1 VITVTEWWSQ
11 LTLELQIF
19 YGIGISATAI
29 LLIQLV
35 LSLFGFGDHGD
46 AADGV
51 DGGGLDF
58 DHGDDVGMDA
68 DIGIDA
74 DIHDGSD
81 LAHASG
87 LQVLSTRTVIAF
99 MAGFGWT
106 GVVAQK
112 GGLNISFSLLLALV
126 VGLILMWLV
135 FSLMKMLYSMRQSGS
150 LDYRNAIGQ
159 IGKVYIGIPAAG
171 EGTGQ
176 VEVLVQGRLAVVE
189 ARCESSEKI
198 PSGRQ
203 VRVKKLLSARTLLV
217 ETVGDDSAPSAPHS
231 GGE

>member
-1 VITVTEWWSQ
+1 MTEWWSQ

-19 YGIGISATAI
+19 YGIGMCATGI
-29 LLIQLV
+29 LVIQLV
-35 LSLFGFGDHGD
+35 LSLFGLGDHGD

-58 DHGDDVGMDA
+58 DHGGDIGMNADVGM
-68 DIGIDA
+68 GV

-81 LAHASG
+81 VAHASG

-106 GVVAQK
+106 GVVAQR
-112 GGLNISFSLLLALV
+112 GGLGMSLSLLLAMV
-126 VGLILMWLV
+126 VGLVLMWLV
-135 FSLMKMLYSMRQSGS
+135 FSLMRMLYGMRQSGS

-159 IGKVYIGIPAAG
+159 VGKVYIGIPAAG
-171 EGTGQ
+171 AGSGQ

-198 PSGRQ
+198 PSGSQ

-217 ETVGDDSAPSAPHS
+217 EVVNDDSAPSAPLS
-231 GGE
+231 GGK